1 MTHVTIADVILRSVP
16 LTAREAVTLTLA
28 VAREWDR
35 QRAIHGPVSLPE
47 DNSIQLH
54 KSGDVSFAVAPGS
67 SSASNTLGALLGRLL
82 GTDEIESS
90 RHGAALGVVVK
101 APGAAGASEVPT
113 VPDDSFRSVLAQ
125 FAEADCTGVVATVV
139 ERATKIPAEQIAKV
153 PPRARAY
160 AGPERRRQPRI
171 VAELRLDIRE
181 MERELFAL
189 RSTPKPTPLPSTQSR
204 RLVVASFALTGA
216 ACVLALLSFLPAERT
231 PVVSTNDEPKS
242 AVSARADVE
251 LGSTSK
257 TEERI
262 PKPAVERTS
271 ISARRAKPA
280 DTRASATTPARPHAR
295 PTFAGGSR
303 SITWL
308 RDGR

>member
-1 MTHVTIADVILRSVP
+1 MTHITIADVILRQVT

-47 DNSIQLH
+47 DNCIQLH
-54 KSGDVSFAVAPGS
+54 KTGEVSFPVTSGN
-67 SSASNTLGALLGRLL
+67 SSATNTLGALLGRLL

-90 RHGAALGVVVK
+90 RNGTALGVVVK
-101 APGAAGASEVPT
+101 APGATGAGEVPT

-125 FAEADCTGVVATVV
+125 FAEADCKRVVATVV
-139 ERATKIPAEQIAKV
+139 ERAASVPAEHITKV
-153 PPRARAY
+153 TARARAY

-189 RSTPKPTPLPSTQSR
+189 RSNPTPAPLPSTKPR

-216 ACVLALLSFLPAERT
+216 ACVLALVSFLPAERT
-231 PVVSTNDEPKS
+231 SLVATNDEPKS
-242 AVSARADVE
+242 TVSAPVDVQ
-251 LGSTSK
+251 LDST
-257 TEERI
+257 
-262 PKPAVERTS
+262 ARTNEGV
-271 ISARRAKPA
+271 AKPA
-280 DTRASATTPARPHAR
+280 AKPTPVAARRGKPAHSRVSATTPARARPR

-308 RDGR
+308 RDAR

>member
-1 MTHVTIADVILRSVP
+1 MTHVTIADVILRRVT

-35 QRAIHGPVSLPE
+35 QRATHGPVSLP
-47 DNSIQLH
+47 DDDSIQLH
-54 KSGDVSFAVAPGS
+54 KNGDVSVLVTPGS
-67 SSASNTLGALLGRLL
+67 SSATNTLGALLGRLL

-90 RHGAALGVVVK
+90 RNGAALGVVIK

-125 FAEADCTGVVATVV
+125 FADTDCTGVVATVV
-139 ERATKIPAEQIAKV
+139 ERAENVPAEQITKV
-153 PPRARAY
+153 TPRARAY

-189 RSTPKPTPLPSTQSR
+189 RSTPKPAPLPAPRSR

-216 ACVLALLSFLPAERT
+216 ACVLALMSFLPAERT
-231 PVVSTNDEPKS
+231 PLVATNDEPQP
-242 AVSARADVE
+242 AVSAPVDVQLDATVRTKE
-251 LGSTSK
+251 SVA
-257 TEERI
+257 
-262 PKPAVERTS
+262 KPAAERTPV
-271 ISARRAKPA
+271 SARRGKPA
-280 DTRASATTPARPHAR
+280 HSRVAATTPARAQAR

-308 RDGR
+308 RGAR

>member
-1 MTHVTIADVILRSVP
+1 MTHVTIADVLLRRVT

-35 QRAIHGPVSLPE
+35 QRAIHGPVSLP
-47 DNSIQLH
+47 DDGSIQLH
-54 KSGDVSFAVAPGS
+54 KNGDVFVLVRPGS
-67 SSASNTLGALLGRLL
+67 SFATNTLGALLGRLL

-90 RHGAALGVVVK
+90 RNGAALGVVVK
-101 APGAAGASEVPT
+101 APGAPGASDVPT

-125 FAEADCTGVVATVV
+125 FAEADCAGVVATVV
-139 ERATKIPAEQIAKV
+139 ERAANVLAEQITKAT
-153 PPRARAY
+153 PRRRTHT
-160 AGPERRRQPRI
+160 GPERRRQPRI

-189 RSTPKPTPLPSTQSR
+189 RSTPKPAPLPSSKSR

-216 ACVLALLSFLPAERT
+216 ACVLALLSFLPAERNA
-231 PVVSTNDEPKS
+231 VVSTNDETKS
-242 AVSARADVE
+242 AVSSQADVE
-251 LGSTSK
+251 LGSTAK

-262 PKPAVERTS
+262 AKPAVERAS

-280 DTRASATTPARPHAR
+280 HSRVAATTPARAHAR

-303 SITWL
+303 SITWM
-308 RDGR
+308 R